1 MSDQASGHADET
13 RGQDQDMAG
22 LLARQ
27 VDNLP
32 VQVWTICGEVYGRAN
47 SSHAAFLG
55 LPADSL
61 AGRPYSAFLPDK
73 AAVSFHA
80 ACERVREAGQG
91 LTTELWMSDTAGERR
106 LLEVTF
112 TPVPVDD
119 DPAGEIV
126 CSAID
131 VTERLRASAELIRSE
146 ENFRRFMETLDD
158 IVLIGDLE
166 GRVIYANPA
175 AARKLGRAPEQ
186 LAGRSILGLH
196 PDWARKEAE
205 AILTDMFSG
214 KRDKCPLPLQKADGS
229 LLPVETRI
237 WFGTWSGERCIFGLC
252 KDLSAEQEALQKF
265 DRLFRGN
272 PALMAVTDLDARAF
286 VDVNEAFLKVLGY
299 ERDEVIGRSGREL
312 GLFPDP
318 EEQDRAA
325 SLLAA
330 NGRLHEFELKVKT
343 KGGTIRSGLFSGEII
358 ESQGR
363 RYYLTVMLDIT
374 ERKKAEA
381 EREQTIRE
389 LQNALEQIRT
399 LRGIV
404 PICVSCKK
412 IRDDKGFWEQ
422 VDAYVSRHTEAEFS
436 HGICPDCM
444 QTHYPG
450 YADCDNAE
458 GA

>member
-1 MSDQASGHADET
+1 
-13 RGQDQDMAG
+13 MAG

-27 VDNLP
+27 VDGLP

-196 PDWARKEAE
+196 PDWADRK
-205 AILTDMFSG
+205 S
-214 KRDKCPLPLQKADGS
+214 
-229 LLPVETRI
+229 V
-237 WFGTWSGERCIFGLC
+237 
-252 KDLSAEQEALQKF
+252 
-265 DRLFRGN
+265 
-272 PALMAVTDLDARAF
+272 V
-286 VDVNEAFLKVLGY
+286 
-299 ERDEVIGRSGREL
+299 
-312 GLFPDP
+312 
-318 EEQDRAA
+318 
-325 SLLAA
+325 
-330 NGRLHEFELKVKT
+330 
-343 KGGTIRSGLFSGEII
+343 
-358 ESQGR
+358 
-363 RYYLTVMLDIT
+363 
-374 ERKKAEA
+374 
-381 EREQTIRE
+381 
-389 LQNALEQIRT
+389 
-399 LRGIV
+399 
-404 PICVSCKK
+404 
-412 IRDDKGFWEQ
+412 
-422 VDAYVSRHTEAEFS
+422 
-436 HGICPDCM
+436 
-444 QTHYPG
+444 
-450 YADCDNAE
+450 
-458 GA
+458 